1 MDYDAIAAIFLTPRE
16 PAPPEPPVPATPA
29 RRLRDSLEAI
39 ATQGWWPRPVF
50 DRMTALGL
58 DFFGGYV
65 WGRAASLGEPPP
77 SVVAATFGVFEPG
90 FLAVVYDNARA
101 GATRE
106 QVLAARADG
115 AIASLE
121 TVLADDADQAA
132 ELADV
137 LLASMASL
145 DATARPLFAA
155 LRALPV
161 PTSPHGR
168 LWRGAELVRE
178 HRGDGHLAACVCA
191 GLDTVTM
198 NVLTELWLGYAVGEY
213 SSTRGYGPDAQHVAV
228 AGLSERGWVADG
240 ALTDPGTVARNAI
253 EASTDRSQDA
263 LVHALGDRLDDVV
276 ARATAL
282 SAKVI
287 TAGAAPADPRKRAAG

>member
-1 MDYDAIAAIFLTPRE
+1 MDYDAIAAIFLAPAE
-16 PAPPEPPVPATPA
+16 QAPPEPRVPATPA

-65 WGRAASLGEPPP
+65 WGRAASLGEPPAA
-77 SVVAATFGVFEPG
+77 VVAATFGVFEPG

-101 GATRE
+101 SATRE

-115 AIASLE
+115 AAASLE
-121 TVLADDADQAA
+121 TILADDADEAA

-137 LLASMASL
+137 LLASMAAL
-145 DATARPLFAA
+145 DATGRPLFAG

-161 PTSPHGR
+161 PTSPFGR
-168 LWRGAELVRE
+168 LWRAAEMVRE
-178 HRGDGHLAACVCA
+178 HRGDGHLAACVAA
-191 GLDTVTM
+191 GLDPVTM
-198 NVLTELWLGYAVGEY
+198 NVLTELWLGYQLGEY
-213 SSTRGYGPDAQHVAV
+213 SSTRGYGPDAQQAAV
-228 AGLSERGWVADG
+228 AGLSEQGWLANG
-240 ALTDPGTVARNAI
+240 ALTDPGTIARDEV

-263 LVHALGDRLDDVV
+263 LVHALGDRLDLVV
-276 ARATAL
+276 ERATAL

-287 TAGAAPADPRKRAAG
+287 AAGSAPADPRKRAAG